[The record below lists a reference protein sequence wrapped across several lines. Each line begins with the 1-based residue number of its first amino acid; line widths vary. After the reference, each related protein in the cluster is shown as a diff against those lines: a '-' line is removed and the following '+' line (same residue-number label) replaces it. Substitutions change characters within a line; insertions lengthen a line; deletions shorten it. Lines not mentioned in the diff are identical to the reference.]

1 MPTDEFHYRLIR
13 LIESRPNLTQRE
25 LARELGVSLG
35 KTNYCIKALIDKGW
49 IKTRNFRNS
58 SNKLAYAYILTPQG
72 MARKWY
78 LTRRFLERKQ
88 AEYDNLRR
96 EIDQLSRELQGR
108 EQGADTAPEELQ
120 STKGE
125 SIASV
130 DTR

>member
-13 LIESRPNLTQRE
+13 LIESRPDLTQRE

-88 AEYDNLRR
+88 VEYDNLRR
-96 EIDQLSRELQGR
+96 EINQLSRELESR
-108 EQGADTAPEELQ
+108 EQRGEAVPENPESAQ
-120 STKGE
+120 GE

>member
-13 LIESRPNLTQRE
+13 LIESRPDLTQRE

-78 LTRRFLERKQ
+78 LTRRFLARKL

-96 EIDQLSRELQGR
+96 EIDELSRELQGKD
-108 EQGADTAPEELQ
+108 QGGEAAPEGPQ
-120 STKGE
+120 STQDE
-125 SIASV
+125 SIASA

>member
-13 LIESRPNLTQRE
+13 LIESRPDLTQRE

-72 MARKWY
+72 MARKWS
-78 LTRRFLERKQ
+78 LTQRFLKRKQ
-88 AEYDNLRR
+88 EEYERLRH
-96 EIDQLSRELQGR
+96 EIEQLSDELEAFQDKAAGR
-108 EQGADTAPEELQ
+108 SE
-120 STKGE
+120 
-125 SIASV
+125 
-130 DTR
+130 